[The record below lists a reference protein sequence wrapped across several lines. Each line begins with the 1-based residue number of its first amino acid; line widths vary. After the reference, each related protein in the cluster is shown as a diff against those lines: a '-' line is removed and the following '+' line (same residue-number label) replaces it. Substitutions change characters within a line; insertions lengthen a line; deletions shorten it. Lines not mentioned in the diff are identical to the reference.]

1 MYSVETGG
9 NAMSEWI
16 LYACASAVLG
26 GMLPSLM
33 KTGVRRA
40 APAVAAALYAA
51 MAFLFALAAA
61 AIVGTL
67 EQVRDIGNA
76 TLLWLLLAGML
87 RALLWLCLF
96 TALSTGGGN
105 RVMPIH
111 NLAAAAAVGATALFF
126 GGSIGIWRLC
136 CLVLLLLGTVLMES
150 RQQRGRGY
158 RWLLFAFFALMAAT
172 ALQLV
177 DARLLGDMTDSVQVL
192 LESLVAAVLLLVLAA
207 AGGTLKSLKKL
218 QFEDYLYLLLS
229 GLATGLAWL
238 CDAAT
243 ALHGDSTYLLP
254 IACCAFPLMMLFARL
269 FHKEKLPAAAALGL
283 VLAVAGMFGLL
294 LNV

>member
-1 MYSVETGG
+1 MTG
-9 NAMSEWI
+9 
-16 LYACASAVLG
+16 
-26 GMLPSLM
+26 
-33 KTGVRRA
+33 
-40 APAVAAALYAA
+40 
-51 MAFLFALAAA
+51 
-61 AIVGTL
+61 
-67 EQVRDIGNA
+67 
-76 TLLWLLLAGML
+76 
-87 RALLWLCLF
+87 
-96 TALSTGGGN
+96 
-105 RVMPIH
+105 
-111 NLAAAAAVGATALFF
+111 
-126 GGSIGIWRLC
+126 
-136 CLVLLLLGTVLMES
+136 
-150 RQQRGRGY
+150 
-158 RWLLFAFFALMAAT
+158 T

-177 DARLLGDMTDSVQVL
+177 DARLLGDVTDSVQAL

-207 AGGTLKSLKKL
+207 AGGTLKGLKKL